1 MTLFLT
7 KSFSLRRKFDRGYIS
22 ILSKKYNILLLFV
35 YPKLLFLSMY
45 LENYFSYPESKNV
58 MIDYYFAEVSAF
70 VMSASKQQKMKFNK
84 EMDTPVILLL

>member
-22 ILSKKYNILLLFV
+22 ILSKKCNILLLFV

-58 MIDYYFAEVSAF
+58 MIDYYFTEVSAF

>member
-1 MTLFLT
+1 M
-7 KSFSLRRKFDRGYIS
+7 
-22 ILSKKYNILLLFV
+22 